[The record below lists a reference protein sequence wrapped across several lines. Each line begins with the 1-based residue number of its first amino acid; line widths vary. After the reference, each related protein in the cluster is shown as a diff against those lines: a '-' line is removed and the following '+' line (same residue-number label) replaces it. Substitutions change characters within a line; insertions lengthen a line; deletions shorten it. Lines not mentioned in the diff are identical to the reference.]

1 MELDISK
8 LDRLEKL
15 NCCKHYWSNV
25 PMEIYISNEEN
36 KLLTI
41 RDNNIIIWK
50 SNDNYCKFLYCYH
63 NSKQITLLQLI
74 ILFSNNKHQRLYF
87 SKVNSSVTVTGPTD
101 SSVVPGTVSTTVT
114 KDTTTNTKD
123 TTKDTNN
130 DGTPFG
136 DKVPPFGDKVPPF
149 GDKETPFGV
158 VTEETT
164 GTVGAS
170 TVTGK
175 WIQIDNDILYNEI
188 NKLSEILPRN
198 ESEME
203 RWTLNSNIEKFIPKM
218 KPKYFA
224 VDLDRTFLIH
234 NSKKMIENIKSFEYL
249 RNNNF
254 IPFFC
259 TGTVLAPAAPKGVL
273 LAPKG
278 LLII

>member
-41 RDNNIIIWK
+41 RDNNIIIWQ

-74 ILFSNNKHQRLYF
+74 ILFSNNKHKRLYF

-101 SSVVPGTVSTTVT
+101 STPVPGTVSTTVT
-114 KDTTTNTKD
+114 KDTNTNTNNS
-123 TTKDTNN
+123 TEDTNTN
-130 DGTPFG
+130 E
-136 DKVPPFGDKVPPF
+136 VHF
-149 GDKETPFGV
+149 GDKEAPFGAV
-158 VTEETT
+158 GEETT

-203 RWTLNSNIEKFIPKM
+203 RWTLNSNIENFIPKM

-259 TGTVLAPAAPKGVL
+259 TGTALR
-273 LAPKG
+273 
-278 LLII
+278 